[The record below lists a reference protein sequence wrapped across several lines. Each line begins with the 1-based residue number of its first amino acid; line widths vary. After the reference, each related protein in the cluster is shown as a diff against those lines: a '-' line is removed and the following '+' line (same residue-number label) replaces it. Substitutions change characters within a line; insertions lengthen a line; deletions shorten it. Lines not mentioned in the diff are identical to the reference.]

1 MDGRSQIFFSGRD
14 QNNETFCLDQKTKD
28 KESEWNKI
36 LYLVENENGS
46 KKKKEVLEEDI
57 SISVDPER
65 EMDKVK
71 PKRRMP
77 EISNYEVC
85 VFFNWNDAANM
96 RIPWHL
102 RGL

>member
-1 MDGRSQIFFSGRD
+1 M
-14 QNNETFCLDQKTKD
+14 
-28 KESEWNKI
+28 
-36 LYLVENENGS
+36 ENENGS

-77 EISNYEVC
+77 EIANYEVC
-85 VFFNWNDAANM
+85 VFFN
-96 RIPWHL
+96 
-102 RGL
+102 